1 MSKPTDGA
9 PATAPVRIS
18 RTAKGERPQNFSD
31 PAIDK
36 VIGIALSL
44 ASELSVVRE
53 RLDTLERLLEKK
65 GLLERA
71 AIEAFEPA
79 PAEKAER
86 ARHRAEYLDRV
97 LQVAHR
103 ELDEIQTGRAA
114 RPLDEIVADFAARRI

>member
-1 MSKPTDGA
+1 MSKPADGA
-9 PATAPVRIS
+9 PTAAPVRIS

-36 VIGIALSL
+36 VLGIALSL

-53 RLDTLERLLEKK
+53 RLDTLERLLAKQ
-65 GLLERA
+65 GVLERA
-71 AIEAFEPA
+71 AIEGFEPS

-86 ARHRAEYLDRV
+86 ARQRAEYLDRV

-103 ELDEIQTGRAA
+103 ELDELQTGRAA
-114 RPLDEIVADFAARRI
+114 RPLEDIVADFASRRI